1 MTEIASKFYF
11 NYRFFKSVFIVISLF
26 SATTFCFAADAA
38 LKNGKLIEE
47 TKCYACHAK
56 KSGFSNGDLIYTRS
70 DRKVTSYQRL
80 KAMVAICNSELRLDL
95 FPEDEVDVAQYL
107 NQQFYNFK
115 NN

>member
-11 NYRFFKSVFIVISLF
+11 NYRFFKTVFIVISLF
-26 SATTFCFAADAA
+26 SANTFCFAADAA

-47 TKCYACHAK
+47 TKCYDCHAK